1 MRRSQFGRDLGA
13 RCPADKQR
21 LGTIVGR
28 RRVARVSGYTPV
40 VDEVVREPGPTLAEP
55 TEEGLR
61 LVDAA
66 SAHGI
71 VLRLVGGVA
80 IWARCPSARRPP
92 LARRYNDIDFVTRSG
107 STAAVTAF
115 FADQGYEPNR
125 MFNALHGAQRLM
137 YADPAHERIVD
148 LLVDQFAMCHRLDL
162 RDRLALEARTLP
174 LADLLLTKLQVVE
187 LNEKDLKDL
196 LALLADHDLDGEDV
210 DAIGTAR
217 VLAVT
222 GDDWGFE
229 HTIRMTLARV
239 RDAAHEYDLDGVVV
253 QAIHARIDRLV
264 EILDRARKTLRW
276 RVRARLGERV
286 RWYELPEEV
295 RR

>member
-1 MRRSQFGRDLGA
+1 
-13 RCPADKQR
+13 
-21 LGTIVGR
+21 
-28 RRVARVSGYTPV
+28 
-40 VDEVVREPGPTLAEP
+40 VDEAITKRGTLAEP

-66 SAHGI
+66 NAKGI
-71 VLRLVGGVA
+71 VIRLVGGVA

-107 STAAVTAF
+107 STAAITAF
-115 FADQGYEPNR
+115 FTEHGYETNR

-137 YADPAHERIVD
+137 YADPARERVVDVIVD
-148 LLVDQFAMCHRLDL
+148 KFAMCHRLDL
-162 RDRLALEARTLP
+162 RDRLALDASTLP
-174 LADLLLTKLQVVE
+174 LTDLLLTKLQVVE

-196 LALLADHDLDGEDV
+196 LAVLADHALDGEDAH
-210 DAIGTAR
+210 AIETAR
-217 VLAVT
+217 ILAVT

-229 HTIRMTLARV
+229 HTIRKTLART
-239 RDAAHEYDLDGVVV
+239 RDAANEYDLDEAAVE
-253 QAIHARIDRLV
+253 AIRSRIDRLV
-264 EILDRARKTLRW
+264 EVLDTARKTRRW
-276 RVRARLGERV
+276 RLRALIGERV

>member
-1 MRRSQFGRDLGA
+1 
-13 RCPADKQR
+13 
-21 LGTIVGR
+21 
-28 RRVARVSGYTPV
+28 
-40 VDEVVREPGPTLAEP
+40 VDEAVTEPGPTLAEP
-55 TEEGLR
+55 TDEGLR

-66 SAHGI
+66 DAQGV

-80 IWARCPSARRPP
+80 IWARCPSARRAP
-92 LARRYNDIDFVTRSG
+92 LARPYNDIDVVTRSG

-115 FADQGYEPNR
+115 FTGQGYEPNR

-137 YADPAHERIVD
+137 YADPARERTVD
-148 LLVDQFAMCHRLDL
+148 VLVDRFAMCHQLDL
-162 RDRLALEARTLP
+162 RDRLPPGARTLP

-196 LALLADHDLDGEDV
+196 LALLADHDLDGDD

-217 VLAVT
+217 ILAVT
-222 GDDWGFE
+222 GDDWGME
-229 HTIRMTLARV
+229 HTVRGTLARV
-239 RDAAHEYDLDGVVV
+239 RDAAGSAGLDTTVAERIRSRVDHLVEALDG
-253 QAIHARIDRLV
+253 
-264 EILDRARKTLRW
+264 ARKTLRW
-276 RVRARLGERV
+276 RMRARLGERV